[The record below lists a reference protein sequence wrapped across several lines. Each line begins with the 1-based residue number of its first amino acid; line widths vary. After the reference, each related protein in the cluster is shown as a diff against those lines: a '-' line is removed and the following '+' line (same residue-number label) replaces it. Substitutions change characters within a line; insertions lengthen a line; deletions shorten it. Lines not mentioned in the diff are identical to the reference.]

1 MGKLQKEAWRQLGQ
15 CKLYAPL
22 DATSMLTTPTV
33 RLGIVGNA
41 HSLDPRL
48 LDNLVWVIP
57 KQTSA
62 VLAPVCCNTP
72 AVQSALLMGAAQNP
86 AIPGQ
91 AKQFSPLRS
100 LKGCSGDELTFTVSN
115 CFQ

>member
-22 DATSMLTTPTV
+22 GATSMFTTPIA
-33 RLGIVGNA
+33 RLVIVGNA
-41 HSLDPRL
+41 HSLDPHL

-62 VLAPVCCNTP
+62 VLAPVCRNTR
-72 AVQSALLMGAAQNP
+72 AVQSALLIGAAQNP
-86 AIPGQ
+86 AISGQ
-91 AKQFSPLRS
+91 AKQFFPLRS